1 MQVIN
6 HSLSNPSTSFFL
18 ALFMYLCYAINIA
31 NVFHNVKLALY
42 AATILH
48 SIQKWQKITR
58 NLETRWIARKRRK
71 STMIGY
77 AEVDEYWLKSIS
89 WNWIMMK
96 LMSKKA
102 WGKRKKQVL
111 RRESW
116 LIHHLQNMSHQKIY
130 TFWYYVV
137 NDEVPSTSSQI
148 VERIVTYSRCS
159 FTRNIYL
166 EWLSTRASIKLIM
179 EVHFAPS

>member
-1 MQVIN
+1 MRQ
-6 HSLSNPSTSFFL
+6 PSFT
-18 ALFMYLCYAINIA
+18 ACKNR
-31 NVFHNVKLALY
+31 
-42 AATILH
+42 
-48 SIQKWQKITR
+48 QKITR

-102 WGKRKKQVL
+102 WGKIKKQVL

-166 EWLSTRASIKLIM
+166 EWLSTREEIKGDQTQFSPKMVIFYIIIIFAIKPVGRLCYRIINSLILQ
-179 EVHFAPS
+179 